1 MHHFEDCFSN
11 SYEQARRKFRHAAGE
26 IGATVKSF
34 VVPGIG
40 SWGETL
46 TTEVATLPS
55 RTSTKL
61 LIVTS
66 GTHGAEGFCGSAC
79 QLDLMKD
86 PGLLTLAQDNDIT
99 ILLVHAVNPYGFSWV
114 SRTDEDNVDLNRN
127 ALAFSSPLDSTLD
140 HGYEELHHLL
150 LPERWPF
157 SPDNR
162 NAIDEYV
169 DRHGLAHFQSVV
181 MRGQHS
187 HADGIFFGGLQRSRS
202 LLNLEEIFSASA
214 RRYDKVGWIDIHTG
228 LGRNGHGE
236 KIYAGRPD
244 ADGVARASKWWGT
257 DLAVPFQGSST
268 AAEVTGQLANVIYE
282 TCPLATHTLLGLE
295 FGTVDLMSMINALR
309 AENWLRAQQS
319 IAPEV
324 ARLIRQQV
332 RDAFYCAN
340 PLWKGSVLGQ
350 SRTVTLQA
358 LTGLSLS

>member
-1 MHHFEDCFSN
+1 MHHYEDCFSD
-11 SYEQARRKFRHAAGE
+11 SYDQARRKFQHAAGE
-26 IGATVKSF
+26 IGARVTSF
-34 VVPGIG
+34 VVPGKG
-40 SWGETL
+40 AWGETL
-46 TTEVATLPS
+46 TTEAATIS
-55 RTSTKL
+55 SQSSTKL

-86 PGLLTLAQDNDIT
+86 PGLLALARDNDIS
-99 ILLVHAVNPYGFSWV
+99 ILLVHAVNPYGFSWI

-127 ALAFSSPLDSTLD
+127 ALAFGSALNITLD
-140 HGYEELHHLL
+140 DAYEELHPYL
-150 LPERWPF
+150 LPDQWPF
-157 SPDNR
+157 SQDNR
-162 NAIDEYV
+162 EVIDAYI
-169 DRHGLAHFQSVV
+169 DRLGLAKFQSVV

-187 HADGIFFGGLQRSRS
+187 HADGIFYGGAQRSKS
-202 LLNLEEIFSASA
+202 LLNLEEIFSAFA
-214 RRYDKVGWIDIHTG
+214 QGYNAIGWIDVHTG

-244 ADGVARASKWWGT
+244 NDSVARALEWWGA

-295 FGTVDLMSMINALR
+295 FGTVDLISMINALR
-309 AENWLRAQQS
+309 AENWLRAQES
-319 IAPEV
+319 IAPET

-332 RDAFYCAN
+332 RDAFYCAD
-340 PLWKGSVLGQ
+340 PLWEGSVLGQ

-358 LTGLSLS
+358 LRGLSRS